1 MGGGG
6 DGERDKAVGLK
17 IYKYSEREREKE
29 YRYMGQIYRNKVEI
43 ENSRAREEK
52 GKEGVRN
59 SETER

>member
-1 MGGGG
+1 MGQ
-6 DGERDKAVGLK
+6 K

-29 YRYMGQIYRNKVEI
+29 YRYIGQIYRNKVEI

>member
-6 DGERDKAVGLK
+6 DGERDKAVGQK

-43 ENSRAREEK
+43 ENSRVREEK